1 MIGFKKFL
9 NEVLAIDWGRKYE
22 SDIILPNY
30 GKPYKSATEFNTE
43 MRFQYYPRYKKIC
56 KFGDFEIYCILI
68 EHNYGFYVY
77 DKKQRRFTMYLTAHS
92 VKNNVIE
99 ISILGSTT
107 YNKLKAYDFYH
118 ELIKHGYTL
127 YTNEQSEGGQ
137 LVWSKLSK
145 FKDVNIH
152 GWYNGKAVN
161 VSLSKDNDEIYLDNE
176 NGETYFDGEKQDRY
190 GIALVAHKK

>member
-9 NEVLAIDWGRKYE
+9 NEVLAIDWGGKYE
-22 SDIILPNY
+22 SDNILPNY
-30 GKPYKSATEFNTE
+30 GKPYKSATDFNTE
-43 MRFQYYPRYKKIC
+43 MKLHYYQRYKKIC
-56 KFGDFEIYCILI
+56 EFGNFEIYCID
-68 EHNYGFYVY
+68 YGFYVY
-77 DKKQRRFTMYLTAHS
+77 DKKQRRFTMYLTTYS
-92 VKNNVIE
+92 VKNNVIK
-99 ISILGSTT
+99 INLLGSTT

-118 ELIKHGYTL
+118 ELIRHGYTL
-127 YTNEQSEGGQ
+127 YTNEQSEGAQ

-161 VSLSKDNDEIYLDNE
+161 VSLSKDGDEIYLDHE
-176 NGETYFDGEKQDRY
+176 NGETYSDGEKRDGY